1 MILTSARLS
10 PAELREKTGWALKP
24 EGLCRGDVC
33 VPFRADDSSGF
44 GASIDLAAAAP
55 RLGMPLL
62 HDEAHGLWA
71 LGPQAEP
78 GGRFLT
84 DARFPDIT
92 LPDLDGRPFSF
103 SSLLG
108 RKVVMVAWAS
118 W

>member
-1 MILTSARLS
+1 MIATSPRL
-10 PAELREKTGWALKP
+10 AADELRRATGWELKA

-33 VPFRADDSSGF
+33 VPFPSDDLSGV
-44 GASIDLAAAAP
+44 DLEQLSQ

-62 HDEAHGLWA
+62 HDADHGVWS
-71 LGPQAEP
+71 LGPES

-84 DARFPDIT
+84 DARFPELT
-92 LPDLDGRPFSF
+92 LPDLEGQPFSF